1 METPRHGSAVEAIR
15 GALLL
20 LGLSLGAL
28 ITPWPW
34 AAAWLVVPVL
44 TASGLLLAWRYGP
57 AAWALTVALALGAG
71 AVIVWPVG
79 GLAPWHVMWLPLVA
93 AVGTWMG
100 LREEGGG
107 PTIGERA
114 WMHVP
119 LLAGACLLPLLPGFH
134 DSLVRADARAREQE
148 RQLLAAQ
155 KTPAAPGSF
164 GYLLEEHTKLPAE
177 DRVRMI
183 TYSLPNLAFSGL
195 VLLIAAGRALAAR
208 IAARRRWPALSR
220 APFMGW
226 RLPDAALVP
235 LIVGLAVLLLAP
247 SSWWP
252 VGVVLL
258 VQSVLGYGVQG
269 LAVVWSVIGSRVPP
283 LVLVLVSLFLFVFT
297 LPVLLVSLALIGLSD
312 VWWDHRRLEPSPNGE
327 A

>member
-1 METPRHGSAVEAIR
+1 
-15 GALLL
+15 
-20 LGLSLGAL
+20 
-28 ITPWPW
+28 
-34 AAAWLVVPVL
+34 
-44 TASGLLLAWRYGP
+44 
-57 AAWALTVALALGAG
+57 
-71 AVIVWPVG
+71 
-79 GLAPWHVMWLPLVA
+79 
-93 AVGTWMG
+93 
-100 LREEGGG
+100 
-107 PTIGERA
+107 
-114 WMHVP
+114 
-119 LLAGACLLPLLPGFH
+119 
-134 DSLVRADARAREQE
+134 
-148 RQLLAAQ
+148 
-155 KTPAAPGSF
+155 
-164 GYLLEEHTKLPAE
+164 
-177 DRVRMI
+177 
-183 TYSLPNLAFSGL
+183 
-195 VLLIAAGRALAAR
+195 
-208 IAARRRWPALSR
+208 
-220 APFMGW
+220 MGW